1 MLPKG
6 VSFHVTRLLL
16 EHGTPEALDA
26 MAGQAPAAAQLLKTS
41 RVHAICYGCTIG
53 SLYRGKSG
61 ERELAARLEDAAST
75 PVVMM
80 AASAAEALATLGAKR
95 IAVANPYTA
104 KINDLVQRY
113 LQESGFEVAAIE
125 TLPTPESW
133 DITKI
138 KPNQVVNLAKA
149 ALRRGGS
156 VDTLFL
162 SCGNMRTID
171 VIDRIERET
180 GCPTVSSNQALLWA
194 ALKATGV
201 SEPVVGFGDLLANRL

>member
-1 MLPKG
+1 
-6 VSFHVTRLLL
+6 
-16 EHGTPEALDA
+16 
-26 MAGQAPAAAQLLKTS
+26 
-41 RVHAICYGCTIG
+41 
-53 SLYRGKSG
+53 
-61 ERELAARLEDAAST
+61 
-75 PVVMM
+75 MM